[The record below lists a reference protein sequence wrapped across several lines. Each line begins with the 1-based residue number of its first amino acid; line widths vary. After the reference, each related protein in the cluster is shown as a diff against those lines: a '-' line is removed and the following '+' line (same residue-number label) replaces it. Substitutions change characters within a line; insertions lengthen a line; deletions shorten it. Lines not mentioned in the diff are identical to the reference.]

1 MGPGRW
7 TVRERESF
15 ARHRR
20 RRRRSCREGV
30 WDCRGVGTGSR
41 STGKEGKLAAA
52 DANAMT
58 IDRPKG
64 MRDKGLLSYAAA
76 NQCNRPSTS
85 PVQYGA
91 ALYTV
96 QLGVL
101 LLEEV

>member
-1 MGPGRW
+1 
-7 TVRERESF
+7 
-15 ARHRR
+15 
-20 RRRRSCREGV
+20 
-30 WDCRGVGTGSR
+30 
-41 STGKEGKLAAA
+41 
-52 DANAMT
+52 MT

-96 QLGVL
+96 QYVAVRRACVADKMGFLGRSRPLVVVSS
-101 LLEEV
+101 E